1 MTATR
6 FDIYDGRWRDA
17 WVAATSMSCQRRRQI
32 DTNIRAHVL
41 CLLDD
46 HGPNSCH
53 PLTLRIYGTMI
64 KGFCVVNNERARAL
78 HSDCERVVMMFSR
91 RPFGE
96 ASKLPAKR
104 QAREAALT
112 LDLDLASVAQE
123 AFDWTQAP
131 LEEGA
136 LLRLGG
142 VREAEP
148 RVSISGERAPG
159 FCQEGWLPRSGDGF
173 SALPESTSILDGGQ
187 PPALM
192 SQIMSMVVAPETGEV
207 GVPVVEA
214 EHRVPADHLVTSSAN
229 VGVASV
235 CMRTVV
241 TRRRR
246 EIIKP
251 GVVYGFDD
259 NTMLSNPQIEEW
271 QADHADIM
279 RSWVPPQHL
288 AEHMR
293 DELSFV
299 EHLGPSLRILFDP
312 PDACFLAKSL
322 GGGGELQACVPV
334 CDDAP
339 ASLPEVQS
347 LLSHSGTL
355 DPPVIDVPPDFPV
368 VDGPLLAASNGT
380 TTAPEEVGESVD
392 NAAIQVGAIIRDC
405 MWRRGVQSVALSDLV
420 PPDCA
425 DRATAACTFSALLTL
440 ATAGEFIVR
449 QTQPY
454 DQIMVCERPS
464 GASTTT
470 TSWS

>member
-1 MTATR
+1 M
-6 FDIYDGRWRDA
+6 G
-17 WVAATSMSCQRRRQI
+17 
-32 DTNIRAHVL
+32 
-41 CLLDD
+41 
-46 HGPNSCH
+46 
-53 PLTLRIYGTMI
+53 
-64 KGFCVVNNERARAL
+64 
-78 HSDCERVVMMFSR
+78 
-91 RPFGE
+91 
-96 ASKLPAKR
+96 
-104 QAREAALT
+104 
-112 LDLDLASVAQE
+112 
-123 AFDWTQAP
+123 
-131 LEEGA
+131 
-136 LLRLGG
+136 
-142 VREAEP
+142 
-148 RVSISGERAPG
+148 
-159 FCQEGWLPRSGDGF
+159 
-173 SALPESTSILDGGQ
+173 
-187 PPALM
+187 
-192 SQIMSMVVAPETGEV
+192 

-229 VGVASV
+229 VSVASV
-235 CMRTVV
+235 CTRTVV

-251 GVVYGFDD
+251 GVVYGF
-259 NTMLSNPQIEEW
+259 
-271 QADHADIM
+271 ADIM

-312 PDACFLAKSL
+312 PDACFSAKSL
-322 GGGGELQACVPV
+322 GGGVELQAYVPV

-355 DPPVIDVPPDFPV
+355 DPPVIDVPPDFSV

-405 MWRRGVQSVALSDLV
+405 MWRGGVQSVALSDLV

-440 ATAGEFIVR
+440 ATAG
-449 QTQPY
+449 
-454 DQIMVCERPS
+454 
-464 GASTTT
+464 
-470 TSWS
+470 